1 MARIKYSTEE
11 VDLLARLIKSE
22 ALGEGEQGMLLVGNV
37 VINRVVANC
46 DVFRNTRT
54 ITEVVYQKNA
64 FSGVGTPLFNEPVNE
79 LLRQIVLTAI
89 EMNRQLMPYGLK
101 IPVPMSLAQKNSMA
115 IYPVALNNTVFI
127 TQA

>member
-37 VINRVVANC
+37 VINRVVAIC

-79 LLRQIVLTAI
+79 LLRQI
-89 EMNRQLMPYGLK
+89 
-101 IPVPMSLAQKNSMA
+101 
-115 IYPVALNNTVFI
+115 ALRCINGYRN
-127 TQA
+127 

>member
-46 DVFRNTRT
+46 DVF
-54 ITEVVYQKNA
+54 E
-64 FSGVGTPLFNEPVNE
+64 TPEPS
-79 LLRQIVLTAI
+79 
-89 EMNRQLMPYGLK
+89 LK
-101 IPVPMSLAQKNSMA
+101 
-115 IYPVALNNTVFI
+115 
-127 TQA
+127 